1 MADTESKVFISDIG
15 LAATLLT
22 LQFELVGLE
31 HTSDKRVD
39 FVFAADEGIEQ
50 VIGDF
55 WQNKTIEVPIQIL
68 FYNFRQLKNR
78 LYAEK

>member
-1 MADTESKVFISDIG
+1 MANTESKVFISDIG

-22 LQFELVGLE
+22 LQFQLVGLE

-39 FVFAADEGIEQ
+39 FVFAADEGIERI
-50 VIGDF
+50 IGDF